1 MNELLKKII
10 FSDVKKQAAE
20 YEELYAARGE
30 SAKVVTRLGPSPTGF
45 IHFGNLYG
53 AYINERLA
61 HRNDGIFYL
70 RIEDTDSKR
79 QVEGA
84 KEEIIN
90 ALDHFDITFD
100 EGAMAT
106 GDLGDYAPYEQSRR
120 RDIYRSFAAELL
132 AKGLAYPCFLTENE
146 IAATRKKQ
154 EENKQN
160 TGIYGEYAIYRD
172 LKEEEAVKKIE
183 DGSEY
188 VLRLKSTADIK
199 VDINDGIRGKLSMP
213 ANDMD
218 VVILKK
224 DGMPTYHFAHV
235 IDDHLMRTTHVIR
248 GEEWLSTLPVHIELF
263 AHFGWEPPIY
273 CHTAQLMKIEDGKKR
288 KLSKRKDPELALSFY
303 REKGYFKEAVMEYLM
318 TLINSSFEEWR
329 CENPGEDINSFEFS
343 LENMSKSGAL
353 FDIVKLNDVSK
364 ECLAR
369 MSEKSI
375 ARGLKSWAN
384 EYGAKQQGVKKAVID
399 AIIHEDEDRLAKMLS
414 VGRNG
419 NNPRKDLAYCEQI
432 AEFIAFFFDEGF
444 AVEDELPAEV
454 PREDAVNILNDYLQK
469 RRGKNTSEGWFSD
482 IKDISE
488 RYGYALKPKEYK
500 KNPDMYRGH
509 VGHVSTVL
517 RLALVGRSN
526 SPDIGEIQDILG
538 KEKVEERIREYLS

>member
-84 KEEIIN
+84 KEEIIK

-106 GDLGDYAPYEQSRR
+106 GDLGNYAPYEQSKR

-132 AKGLAYPCFLTENE
+132 TKGLAYPCFLTEDE
-146 IAATRKKQ
+146 IADIRKKQ

-160 TGIYGEYAIYRD
+160 TGIYGEYALYRN

-183 DGSEY
+183 DGCEY

-199 VDINDGIRGKLSMP
+199 VDIEDGIRGKLSMP

-329 CENPGEDINSFEFS
+329 CENPSEDINSFEFS

>member
-20 YEELYAARGE
+20 YEELYSARGE

-84 KEEIIN
+84 KEEIIKS
-90 ALDHFDITFD
+90 LDHFDITFD

-106 GDLGDYAPYEQSRR
+106 GDVGNYAPYEQSRR

-132 AKGLAYPCFLTENE
+132 EKGLAYPCFLTEDE
-146 IAATRKKQ
+146 IADIRKKQ

-160 TGIYGEYAIYRD
+160 TGIYGEYALYRN

-183 DGSEY
+183 DGCEY

-199 VDINDGIRGKLSMP
+199 VDINDEIRGKLSMP

-329 CENPGEDINSFEFS
+329 CENPSEDINSFEFS

>member
-20 YEELYAARGE
+20 YEELYSARGE

-84 KEEIIN
+84 KEEIIK
-90 ALDHFDITFD
+90 ALDHFDIIFD

-106 GDLGDYAPYEQSRR
+106 GDLGNYAPYEQSKR

-132 AKGLAYPCFLTENE
+132 TKGLAYPCFLTEDE
-146 IAATRKKQ
+146 IADIRKKQ

-160 TGIYGEYAIYRD
+160 TGIYGEYALYRN

-183 DGSEY
+183 DGCEY

-199 VDINDGIRGKLSMP
+199 VDIEDGIRGKLSMP

-329 CENPGEDINSFEFS
+329 CENPSEDINSFEFS

>member
-20 YEELYAARGE
+20 YEELYSARGE

-45 IHFGNLYG
+45 IHFGNLYV

-84 KEEIIN
+84 KEEIIKS
-90 ALDHFDITFD
+90 LDHFDITFD

-106 GDLGDYAPYEQSRR
+106 GDLGNYAPYEQSRR

-132 AKGLAYPCFLTENE
+132 EKGLAYPCFLTEDE
-146 IAATRKKQ
+146 IADIRKKQ

-160 TGIYGEYAIYRD
+160 TGIYGEYALYRN

-183 DGSEY
+183 DGCEY

-199 VDINDGIRGKLSMP
+199 VDIEDGIRGKLSMP

-343 LENMSKSGAL
+343 LDNMSKSGAL

-375 ARGLKSWAN
+375 ARGLKSWSN

-419 NNPRKDLAYCEQI
+419 NNPRKDFAYCEQI

>member
-20 YEELYAARGE
+20 YEELYSARGE

-84 KEEIIN
+84 KEEIIK

-106 GDLGDYAPYEQSRR
+106 GDLGNYAPYEQSKR

-132 AKGLAYPCFLTENE
+132 TKGLAYPCFLTEDE
-146 IAATRKKQ
+146 IADIRKKQ

-160 TGIYGEYAIYRD
+160 TGIYGEYALYRN

-183 DGSEY
+183 DGCEY

-199 VDINDGIRGKLSMP
+199 VDIEDGIRGKLSMP

-329 CENPGEDINSFEFS
+329 CENPSEDINSFEFS
-343 LENMSKSGAL
+343 LDNMSKSGAL

-375 ARGLKSWAN
+375 ARELKSWAN
-384 EYGAKQQGVKKAVID
+384 EYGIKRQGAKKAVID

-454 PREDAVNILNDYLQK
+454 PEEDAVNILNDYLQK

>member
-20 YEELYAARGE
+20 YEELYSARGE

-84 KEEIIN
+84 KEEIIKS
-90 ALDHFDITFD
+90 LDHFDITFD

-106 GDLGDYAPYEQSRR
+106 GDLGNYAPYEQSKR

-132 AKGLAYPCFLTENE
+132 TKGLAYLCFLTEDE
-146 IAATRKKQ
+146 IADIRKKQ

-160 TGIYGEYAIYRD
+160 TGIYGEYALYRN

-183 DGSEY
+183 DGCEY

-199 VDINDGIRGKLSMP
+199 VDIEDGIRGKLSMP

-248 GEEWLSTLPVHIELF
+248 GEEWLSTLPIHIELF

-343 LENMSKSGAL
+343 LDNMSKSGAL

-375 ARGLKSWAN
+375 TRGLKSWAN
-384 EYGAKQQGVKKAVID
+384 EYGIKQQGVKKAVID

-454 PREDAVNILNDYLQK
+454 PEEDAVNILNDYLQK

>member
-20 YEELYAARGE
+20 YEELYSARGE

-84 KEEIIN
+84 KEEIIKS
-90 ALDHFDITFD
+90 LDHFDITFD

-106 GDLGDYAPYEQSRR
+106 GDLGNYAPYEQSRR

-132 AKGLAYPCFLTENE
+132 EKGLAYPCFLTEDE
-146 IAATRKKQ
+146 IADIRKKQ

-160 TGIYGEYAIYRD
+160 TGIYGEYALYRN

-183 DGSEY
+183 DGCEY

-199 VDINDGIRGKLSMP
+199 VDIEDGIRGKLSMP

-329 CENPGEDINSFEFS
+329 CENPSEDINSFEFS

>member
-20 YEELYAARGE
+20 YEELYSARGE

-84 KEEIIN
+84 KEEIIK

-106 GDLGDYAPYEQSRR
+106 GDLGNYAPYEQSRR

-132 AKGLAYPCFLTENE
+132 EKGLAYTCFLTEDE
-146 IAATRKKQ
+146 IADIRKKQ

-160 TGIYGEYAIYRD
+160 TGIYGEYALYRN

-183 DGSEY
+183 DGCEY

-199 VDINDGIRGKLSMP
+199 VDIEDGIRGKLSMP

-273 CHTAQLMKIEDGKKR
+273 CHTAHLMKIEDGKKR

-329 CENPGEDINSFEFS
+329 CENPSEDINSFEFS

>member
-84 KEEIIN
+84 KEEIIK

-106 GDLGDYAPYEQSRR
+106 GDLGNYAPYEQSKR

-132 AKGLAYPCFLTENE
+132 TKGLAYPCFLTEDE
-146 IAATRKKQ
+146 IADIRKKQ

-160 TGIYGEYAIYRD
+160 TGIYGEYALYRN

-183 DGSEY
+183 DGCEY

-199 VDINDGIRGKLSMP
+199 VDIEDGIRGKLSMP

-248 GEEWLSTLPVHIELF
+248 GEEWLSTLPIHIELF

-343 LENMSKSGAL
+343 LDNMSKSGAL
-353 FDIVKLNDVSK
+353 FDTVKLNDVSK

-375 ARGLKSWAN
+375 TRELKSWAN

-454 PREDAVNILNDYLQK
+454 PEEDAVNILNDYLQK

>member
-84 KEEIIN
+84 KEEIIK
-90 ALDHFDITFD
+90 ALDYFDIRFD
-100 EGAMAT
+100 EGAMVT
-106 GDLGDYAPYEQSRR
+106 GDWGDYAPYEQSRR

-132 AKGLAYPCFLTENE
+132 AKGLAYPCFLTEDE
-146 IAATRKKQ
+146 IADIRKKQ

-160 TGIYGEYAIYRD
+160 TGIYGEYALYRN

-183 DGSEY
+183 DGCEY

-199 VDINDGIRGKLSMP
+199 VDIEDGIRGKLSMP

-248 GEEWLSTLPVHIELF
+248 GEEWLSTLPIHIELF

-343 LENMSKSGAL
+343 LDNMSKSGAL

-419 NNPRKDLAYCEQI
+419 NNPRKDFAYCEQI

>member
-84 KEEIIN
+84 KEEIIK

-106 GDLGDYAPYEQSRR
+106 GDLGNYAPYEQSKR

-132 AKGLAYPCFLTENE
+132 TKGLAYPCFLTEDE
-146 IAATRKKQ
+146 IADIRKKQ

-160 TGIYGEYAIYRD
+160 TGIYGEYALYRN

-183 DGSEY
+183 DGCEY

-199 VDINDGIRGKLSMP
+199 VDIEDGIRGKLSMP

-248 GEEWLSTLPVHIELF
+248 GEEWLSTLPIHIELF

-343 LENMSKSGAL
+343 LDNMSKSGAL

>member
-10 FSDVKKQAAE
+10 FSDVKKTAAE

-61 HRNDGIFYL
+61 HRNGGIFYL

-84 KEEIIN
+84 KEEIIK

-100 EGAMAT
+100 EGAMAN
-106 GDLGDYAPYEQSRR
+106 GDLGDYAPYEQSKRR
-120 RDIYRSFAAELL
+120 YIYRSFAAELL
-132 AKGLAYPCFLTENE
+132 AKGLAYPCFLTEDE
-146 IAATRKKQ
+146 IADIRKKQ

-160 TGIYGEYAIYRD
+160 TGIYGEYALYRN

-183 DGSEY
+183 AGCEY

-199 VDINDGIRGKLSMP
+199 VDIEDGIRGKLSMP

-235 IDDHLMRTTHVIR
+235 IDDHLMRTTHVVR

-329 CENPGEDINSFEFS
+329 FENPNEDINSFEFS
-343 LENMSKSGAL
+343 LDNMSKSGAL

-375 ARGLKSWAN
+375 TRGLKSWAN
-384 EYGAKQQGVKKAVID
+384 EYGIKQQGVKKAVID

-454 PREDAVNILNDYLQK
+454 PEEDAVNILNDYLQK

>member
-10 FSDVKKQAAE
+10 FSDVKKPAAE

-30 SAKVVTRLGPSPTGF
+30 SAKVVTRLGPSPTGL

-61 HRNDGIFYL
+61 HRNGGIFYL

-84 KEEIIN
+84 KEEIIK

-100 EGAMAT
+100 EGAMAN
-106 GDLGDYAPYEQSRR
+106 GDLGDYAPYEQSKR

-132 AKGLAYPCFLTENE
+132 AKGLAYPCFLTEDE
-146 IAATRKKQ
+146 IADIRKKQ

-160 TGIYGEYAIYRD
+160 TGIYGEYASYRN

-183 DGSEY
+183 AGYEY

-199 VDINDGIRGKLSMP
+199 VDIEDGIRGKLSMP

-248 GEEWLSTLPVHIELF
+248 GEEWLSTLPIHIELF

-329 CENPGEDINSFEFS
+329 FENPNEDINSFEFS
-343 LENMSKSGAL
+343 LDNMSKSGAL

-375 ARGLKSWAN
+375 ARELKSWAN
-384 EYGAKQQGVKKAVID
+384 EYGTKRQGVKKAVID
-399 AIIHEDEDRLAKMLS
+399 AIIHEDEGRLAKMLS

-500 KNPDMYRGH
+500 KNPDMYKGH

>member
-84 KEEIIN
+84 KEEIIKS
-90 ALDHFDITFD
+90 LDHFDITFD

-106 GDLGDYAPYEQSRR
+106 GDLGNYAPYEQSRR

-132 AKGLAYPCFLTENE
+132 EKGLAYPCFLTEDE
-146 IAATRKKQ
+146 IADIRKKQ

-160 TGIYGEYAIYRD
+160 TGIYGEYALYRN

-183 DGSEY
+183 DGCEY
-188 VLRLKSTADIK
+188 VLRLKSTADKK
-199 VDINDGIRGKLSMP
+199 VDIEDGIRGKLSMP

-248 GEEWLSTLPVHIELF
+248 GEEWLSTLPIHIELF

-343 LENMSKSGAL
+343 LDNMSKSGAL

-454 PREDAVNILNDYLQK
+454 PEEDAVNILNDYLQK

>member
-20 YEELYAARGE
+20 YEELYSARGE

-84 KEEIIN
+84 KEEIIKS
-90 ALDHFDITFD
+90 LDHFDITFD

-106 GDLGDYAPYEQSRR
+106 GDLGNYAPYEQSRR

-132 AKGLAYPCFLTENE
+132 EKGLAYPCFLTEDE
-146 IAATRKKQ
+146 IADIRKKQ

-160 TGIYGEYAIYRD
+160 TGIYGEYALYRN
-172 LKEEEAVKKIE
+172 LKEEEVVKKIE
-183 DGSEY
+183 DGCEY
-188 VLRLKSTADIK
+188 VLRLKSTANIK
-199 VDINDGIRGKLSMP
+199 VDIEDGIRGKLSMS

-248 GEEWLSTLPVHIELF
+248 GEEWLSTLPIHIELF

-329 CENPGEDINSFEFS
+329 CENPSEDINSFEFS

>member
-30 SAKVVTRLGPSPTGF
+30 SAKIVTRLGPSPTGF

-84 KEEIIN
+84 KEEIIK

-106 GDLGDYAPYEQSRR
+106 GDLGNYAPYEQSKR

-132 AKGLAYPCFLTENE
+132 TKGLAYPCFLTEDE
-146 IAATRKKQ
+146 IADIRKKQ

-160 TGIYGEYAIYRD
+160 TGIYGEYALYRN

-183 DGSEY
+183 DGCEY

-199 VDINDGIRGKLSMP
+199 VDIEDGIRGKLSMP

-248 GEEWLSTLPVHIELF
+248 GEEWLSTLPIHIELF

-329 CENPGEDINSFEFS
+329 FENPGEDINSFEFS

-469 RRGKNTSEGWFSD
+469 RRGKNTSEGWISD

>member
-20 YEELYAARGE
+20 YEELYSARGE

-84 KEEIIN
+84 KEEIIK

-106 GDLGDYAPYEQSRR
+106 GDLGNYAPYEQSKR

-132 AKGLAYPCFLTENE
+132 TKGLAYPCFLTEDE
-146 IAATRKKQ
+146 IADIRKKQ

-160 TGIYGEYAIYRD
+160 TGIYGEYALYRN

-183 DGSEY
+183 DGCEY

-199 VDINDGIRGKLSMP
+199 VDIEDGIRGKLSMP

-343 LENMSKSGAL
+343 LDNMSKSGAF

-369 MSEKSI
+369 MSEKSM

>member
-20 YEELYAARGE
+20 YEELYSARGE

-84 KEEIIN
+84 KEEIIKS
-90 ALDHFDITFD
+90 LDHFDITFD

-106 GDLGDYAPYEQSRR
+106 GDLGNYAPYEQSKR

-132 AKGLAYPCFLTENE
+132 TKGLAYPCFLTEDE
-146 IAATRKKQ
+146 IADIRKKQ

-160 TGIYGEYAIYRD
+160 TGIYGEYALYRN

-183 DGSEY
+183 DGYEY

-199 VDINDGIRGKLSMP
+199 VDIEDGIRGKLSMP

-248 GEEWLSTLPVHIELF
+248 GEEWLSTLPIHIELF

-343 LENMSKSGAL
+343 LDNMSKSGAL

-375 ARGLKSWAN
+375 ARELKSWAN
-384 EYGAKQQGVKKAVID
+384 EYGIKRQGAKKAVID
-399 AIIHEDEDRLAKMLS
+399 AIIHEDEGRLAKMLS

-419 NNPRKDLAYCEQI
+419 NNPRKDFAYCEQI

-444 AVEDELPAEV
+444 VVEDELPAEV

>member
-84 KEEIIN
+84 KEEIIK

-106 GDLGDYAPYEQSRR
+106 GDLGNYAPYEQSKR

-132 AKGLAYPCFLTENE
+132 TKGLAYPCFLTEDE
-146 IAATRKKQ
+146 IADIRKKQ

-160 TGIYGEYAIYRD
+160 TGIYGEYALYRN

-183 DGSEY
+183 DGCEY

-199 VDINDGIRGKLSMP
+199 VDIEDGIRGKLSMP

-248 GEEWLSTLPVHIELF
+248 GEEWLSTLPIHIELF

-343 LENMSKSGAL
+343 LDNMSKSGAL

-375 ARGLKSWAN
+375 TRGLKSWAN
-384 EYGAKQQGVKKAVID
+384 EYGIKQQGVKKAVID

>member
-10 FSDVKKQAAE
+10 FSDVKKPAAE

-61 HRNDGIFYL
+61 HRNGGIFYL

-84 KEEIIN
+84 KEEIIK

-106 GDLGDYAPYEQSRR
+106 GDLGNYAPYEQSKR

-132 AKGLAYPCFLTENE
+132 TKGLAYPCFLTEDE
-146 IAATRKKQ
+146 IADIRKKQ

-160 TGIYGEYAIYRD
+160 TGIYGEYALYRN

-183 DGSEY
+183 DGCEY

-199 VDINDGIRGKLSMP
+199 VDIEDGIRGKLSMP

-224 DGMPTYHFAHV
+224 DGMPTYHFAHI

-248 GEEWLSTLPVHIELF
+248 GEEWLSTLPIHIELF

-329 CENPGEDINSFEFS
+329 CENPSEDINSFEFS

>member
-10 FSDVKKQAAE
+10 FSDVKKTAAE

-84 KEEIIN
+84 KEEIIK

-106 GDLGDYAPYEQSRR
+106 GDLGNYAPYEQSKR

-132 AKGLAYPCFLTENE
+132 TKGLAYPCFLTEDE
-146 IAATRKKQ
+146 IADIRKKQ

-160 TGIYGEYAIYRD
+160 TGIYGEYALYRN

-183 DGSEY
+183 DGCEY

-199 VDINDGIRGKLSMP
+199 VDIEDGIRGKLSMP

-248 GEEWLSTLPVHIELF
+248 GEEWLSTLPIHIVLF

-343 LENMSKSGAL
+343 LDNMSKSGAL

-375 ARGLKSWAN
+375 TRGLKSWAN
-384 EYGAKQQGVKKAVID
+384 EYGIKQQGVKKAVID

-500 KNPDMYRGH
+500 KNPDMYKGH

>member
-20 YEELYAARGE
+20 YEELYSARGE

-84 KEEIIN
+84 KEEIIK

-106 GDLGDYAPYEQSRR
+106 GDLGNYAPYEQSRR

-132 AKGLAYPCFLTENE
+132 TKGLAYPCFLTEDE
-146 IAATRKKQ
+146 IADIRKKQ

-235 IDDHLMRTTHVIR
+235 IDDHLMRTTHVVR
-248 GEEWLSTLPVHIELF
+248 GEEWLSTLPIHIELF

-343 LENMSKSGAL
+343 LDNMSKSGAL

-375 ARGLKSWAN
+375 TRKLKSWAN
-384 EYGAKQQGVKKAVID
+384 EYGIKQQGVKKAVID

>member
-20 YEELYAARGE
+20 YEELYSARGE

-84 KEEIIN
+84 KEEIIKS
-90 ALDHFDITFD
+90 LDHFDITFD

-106 GDLGDYAPYEQSRR
+106 GDLGNYAPYEQSRR
-120 RDIYRSFAAELL
+120 RDIYRSFVAELL
-132 AKGLAYPCFLTENE
+132 EKGLAYPCFLTEDE
-146 IAATRKKQ
+146 IADIRKKQ

-160 TGIYGEYAIYRD
+160 TGIYGEYALYRN

-183 DGSEY
+183 DGCEY

-199 VDINDGIRGKLSMP
+199 VDIEDGIRGKLSMP

-343 LENMSKSGAL
+343 LDNMSKSGAL

-375 ARGLKSWAN
+375 TRELKSWAN

-454 PREDAVNILNDYLQK
+454 PEEDAVNILNDYLQK

>member
-84 KEEIIN
+84 KEEIIK

-106 GDLGDYAPYEQSRR
+106 GDLGNYAPYEQSRR

-132 AKGLAYPCFLTENE
+132 TKGLAYPCFLTEDE
-146 IAATRKKQ
+146 IADIRKKQ

-160 TGIYGEYAIYRD
+160 TGIYGEYALYRN

-183 DGSEY
+183 DGCEY

-199 VDINDGIRGKLSMP
+199 VDIEDGIRGKLSMP

-235 IDDHLMRTTHVIR
+235 IDDHLMRTTHVVR
-248 GEEWLSTLPVHIELF
+248 GEEWLSTLPIHIELF

-343 LENMSKSGAL
+343 LDNMSKSGAL

-375 ARGLKSWAN
+375 TRKLKSWAN
-384 EYGAKQQGVKKAVID
+384 EYGIKQQGVKKAVID

>member
-10 FSDVKKQAAE
+10 FSDVKKPAAE

-61 HRNDGIFYL
+61 HRNGGIFYL

-84 KEEIIN
+84 KEEIIKS
-90 ALDHFDITFD
+90 LDHFDITFD

-106 GDLGDYAPYEQSRR
+106 GDLGNYAPYEQSKR

-132 AKGLAYPCFLTENE
+132 TKGLAYPCFLTEDE
-146 IAATRKKQ
+146 IADIRKKQ

-160 TGIYGEYAIYRD
+160 TGIYGEYALYRN

-183 DGSEY
+183 DGCEY

-199 VDINDGIRGKLSMP
+199 VDIEDGIRGKLSMP

-248 GEEWLSTLPVHIELF
+248 GEEWLSTLPIHIELF

-343 LENMSKSGAL
+343 LDNMSKSGAL

-375 ARGLKSWAN
+375 TRGLKSWAN
-384 EYGAKQQGVKKAVID
+384 EYGIKQQGVKKAVID

-454 PREDAVNILNDYLQK
+454 PEEDAVNILNDYLQK

>member
-84 KEEIIN
+84 KEEIIKS
-90 ALDHFDITFD
+90 LDHFDITFD

-106 GDLGDYAPYEQSRR
+106 GDLGNYAPYEQSKR

-132 AKGLAYPCFLTENE
+132 TKGLAYPCFLTEDE
-146 IAATRKKQ
+146 IADIRKKQ

-160 TGIYGEYAIYRD
+160 TGIYGEYALYRN

-183 DGSEY
+183 DGCEY

-199 VDINDGIRGKLSMP
+199 VDIEDGIRGKLSMP

-248 GEEWLSTLPVHIELF
+248 GEEWLSTLPIHIELF

-343 LENMSKSGAL
+343 LDNMSKSGAL

-375 ARGLKSWAN
+375 TRGLKSWAN
-384 EYGAKQQGVKKAVID
+384 EYGIKQQGVKKAVID

>member
-20 YEELYAARGE
+20 YEELYSARGE

-45 IHFGNLYG
+45 IHFGNLYV

-84 KEEIIN
+84 KEEIIKS
-90 ALDHFDITFD
+90 LDHFDITFD

-106 GDLGDYAPYEQSRR
+106 GDLGNYAPYEQSRR

-132 AKGLAYPCFLTENE
+132 EKGLAYPCFLTEDE
-146 IAATRKKQ
+146 IADIRKKQ

-160 TGIYGEYAIYRD
+160 TGIYGEYALYRN

-183 DGSEY
+183 DGCEY

-199 VDINDGIRGKLSMP
+199 VDIEDGIRGKLSMP

-329 CENPGEDINSFEFS
+329 CENPSEDINSFEFS

-454 PREDAVNILNDYLQK
+454 PEEDAVNILNDYLQK

>member
-84 KEEIIN
+84 KEEIIK

-100 EGAMAT
+100 EGAMAM
-106 GDLGDYAPYEQSRR
+106 GDLGNYAPYEQSRR

-132 AKGLAYPCFLTENE
+132 TKGLAYPCFLTEDE
-146 IAATRKKQ
+146 IADIRKKQ

-160 TGIYGEYAIYRD
+160 TGIYGEYALYRN

-183 DGSEY
+183 DGCEY

-199 VDINDGIRGKLSMP
+199 VDIEDGIRGKLSIP

-329 CENPGEDINSFEFS
+329 CENPSEDINSFEFS

-454 PREDAVNILNDYLQK
+454 PEEDAVNILNDYLQK

>member
-84 KEEIIN
+84 KEEIIK

-106 GDLGDYAPYEQSRR
+106 GDLGNYAPYEQSKR

-132 AKGLAYPCFLTENE
+132 TKGLAYPCFLTEDE
-146 IAATRKKQ
+146 IADIRKKQ

-160 TGIYGEYAIYRD
+160 TGIYGEYALYRN

-183 DGSEY
+183 DGCEY

-199 VDINDGIRGKLSMP
+199 VDIEDGIRGKLSMP

-248 GEEWLSTLPVHIELF
+248 GEEWLSTLPIHIELF

-343 LENMSKSGAL
+343 LDNMSKSGAL

-375 ARGLKSWAN
+375 TRELKSWAN

-454 PREDAVNILNDYLQK
+454 PEEDAVNILNDYLQK

>member
-20 YEELYAARGE
+20 YEELYSARGE

-84 KEEIIN
+84 KEEIIK

-106 GDLGDYAPYEQSRR
+106 GDLGNYAPYEQSKR

-132 AKGLAYPCFLTENE
+132 AKGLAYPCFLTEDE
-146 IAATRKKQ
+146 IADIRKKQ

-160 TGIYGEYAIYRD
+160 TGIYGEYALYRN

-183 DGSEY
+183 DGCEY

-199 VDINDGIRGKLSMP
+199 VDIEDGIRGKLSMP

-329 CENPGEDINSFEFS
+329 CENPSEDINSFEFS
-343 LENMSKSGAL
+343 LDNMSKSGAL

-375 ARGLKSWAN
+375 TRGLKSWAN
-384 EYGAKQQGVKKAVID
+384 EYGIKQQGVKKAVID

-454 PREDAVNILNDYLQK
+454 PEEDAVNILNDYLQK

>member
-1 MNELLKKII
+1 MNELLKKVI
-10 FSDVKKQAAE
+10 FSDVKKTAAE
-20 YEELYAARGE
+20 YEELYPARGE

-84 KEEIIN
+84 KEEIIK

-106 GDLGDYAPYEQSRR
+106 GDLGNYAPYEQSRR

-132 AKGLAYPCFLTENE
+132 TKGLAYPCFLTEDE
-146 IAATRKKQ
+146 IADIRKKQ

-160 TGIYGEYAIYRD
+160 TGIYGEYALYRN

-183 DGSEY
+183 DGCEY

-199 VDINDGIRGKLSMP
+199 VDIEDGIRGKLSMP

-248 GEEWLSTLPVHIELF
+248 GEEWLSTLPIHIELF

-469 RRGKNTSEGWFSD
+469 RRGKNISEGWFSD

>member
-10 FSDVKKQAAE
+10 FSDVKKTAAE

-84 KEEIIN
+84 KEEIIK

-106 GDLGDYAPYEQSRR
+106 GDLGNYAPYEQSKR

-132 AKGLAYPCFLTENE
+132 TKGLAYPCFLTEDE
-146 IAATRKKQ
+146 IADIRKKQ

-160 TGIYGEYAIYRD
+160 TGIYGEYALYRN

-183 DGSEY
+183 DGCEY

-199 VDINDGIRGKLSMP
+199 VDIEDGIRGKLSMP

-224 DGMPTYHFAHV
+224 DGMPTYHFAHI

-248 GEEWLSTLPVHIELF
+248 GEEWLSTLPIHIELF

-343 LENMSKSGAL
+343 LDNMSKSGAL

-375 ARGLKSWAN
+375 TRGLKSWAN
-384 EYGAKQQGVKKAVID
+384 EYGIKQQGVKKAVID

>member
-248 GEEWLSTLPVHIELF
+248 GEEWLSTLPIHIELF

-343 LENMSKSGAL
+343 LDNMSKSGAL

-375 ARGLKSWAN
+375 TRGLKSWAN
-384 EYGAKQQGVKKAVID
+384 EYGIKQQGVKKAVID

-432 AEFIAFFFDEGF
+432 AESIAFFFDEGF

>member
-20 YEELYAARGE
+20 YEELYSARGE

-84 KEEIIN
+84 KEEIIKS
-90 ALDHFDITFD
+90 LDHFDITFD

-106 GDLGDYAPYEQSRR
+106 GDLGNYAPYEQSRR

-132 AKGLAYPCFLTENE
+132 EKGLAYPCFLTEDE
-146 IAATRKKQ
+146 IADIRKKQ

-160 TGIYGEYAIYRD
+160 TGIYGEYALYRN
-172 LKEEEAVKKIE
+172 LKEEETVKKIE
-183 DGSEY
+183 DGCEY

-199 VDINDGIRGKLSMP
+199 VDIEDGIRGKLLMP

-248 GEEWLSTLPVHIELF
+248 GEEWLSTLPIHIELF

-329 CENPGEDINSFEFS
+329 CENPSEDINSFEFS

>member
-20 YEELYAARGE
+20 YEELYSARGE

-84 KEEIIN
+84 KEEIIKS
-90 ALDHFDITFD
+90 LDHFDITFD

-106 GDLGDYAPYEQSRR
+106 GDLGNYAPYEQSRR

-132 AKGLAYPCFLTENE
+132 EKGLAYPCFLTEDE
-146 IAATRKKQ
+146 IADIRKKQ

-160 TGIYGEYAIYRD
+160 TGIYGEYALYRN

-183 DGSEY
+183 DGCEY

-199 VDINDGIRGKLSMP
+199 VDIEDGIRGKLSMP

-218 VVILKK
+218 VVVLKK

-329 CENPGEDINSFEFS
+329 CENPSEDINSFEFS

>member
-20 YEELYAARGE
+20 YEELYSARGE

-84 KEEIIN
+84 KEEIIKS
-90 ALDHFDITFD
+90 LDHFDITFD

-106 GDLGDYAPYEQSRR
+106 GDLGNYAPYEQSRR

-132 AKGLAYPCFLTENE
+132 EKGLAYPCFLTEDE
-146 IAATRKKQ
+146 IADIRKKQ

-160 TGIYGEYAIYRD
+160 TGIYGEYALYRN

-183 DGSEY
+183 DGCEY

-199 VDINDGIRGKLSMP
+199 VDINDEIRGKLSMP

-329 CENPGEDINSFEFS
+329 CENPSEDINSFEFS

>member
-20 YEELYAARGE
+20 YEELYSARGE

-84 KEEIIN
+84 KEEIIKS
-90 ALDHFDITFD
+90 LDHFDITFD

-106 GDLGDYAPYEQSRR
+106 GDLGNYAPYEQSRR

-132 AKGLAYPCFLTENE
+132 EKGLAYPCFLTEDE
-146 IAATRKKQ
+146 IADIRKKQ

-160 TGIYGEYAIYRD
+160 TGIYGEYALYRN
-172 LKEEEAVKKIE
+172 LKEEGAVKKIE
-183 DGSEY
+183 DGCEY

-199 VDINDGIRGKLSMP
+199 VDIEDGIRGKLSMP

-248 GEEWLSTLPVHIELF
+248 GEEWLSTLPIHIELF

-329 CENPGEDINSFEFS
+329 CENPS
-343 LENMSKSGAL
+343 
-353 FDIVKLNDVSK
+353 
-364 ECLAR
+364 
-369 MSEKSI
+369 
-375 ARGLKSWAN
+375 
-384 EYGAKQQGVKKAVID
+384 
-399 AIIHEDEDRLAKMLS
+399 
-414 VGRNG
+414 
-419 NNPRKDLAYCEQI
+419 
-432 AEFIAFFFDEGF
+432 
-444 AVEDELPAEV
+444 
-454 PREDAVNILNDYLQK
+454 
-469 RRGKNTSEGWFSD
+469 
-482 IKDISE
+482 
-488 RYGYALKPKEYK
+488 
-500 KNPDMYRGH
+500 
-509 VGHVSTVL
+509 
-517 RLALVGRSN
+517 
-526 SPDIGEIQDILG
+526 
-538 KEKVEERIREYLS
+538 